1 MLDFHPYTLVIVVAA
16 VVIIKN
22 LLGVVGK
29 TTVQDYCWKLYLK
42 LAPILG
48 HSKLGELTQKQHEL
62 AAIHRERKSISAQD
76 EYAKWTKLN
85 RQHDKLTAEI
95 LLLTEVI
102 SGDKVAITKLVGII
116 LTVTTTLPI
125 WFFRLFFRKSVLFYL
140 PTGVLPYYLEWFLA
154 VPFFPVGSVGLT
166 IWMMALNNVFS
177 SLAFLLSFPFETVVP
192 KPEKPKPEATKKEPT
207 KTESL

>member
-1 MLDFHPYTLVIVVAA
+1 MLDFHPYTLVVVVAA
-16 VVIIKN
+16 VVIFKN

-29 TTVQDYCWKLYLK
+29 TTVQDYGWKLYLK

-48 HSKLGELTQKQHEL
+48 HSKLGELAQKQHEL
-62 AAIHRERKSISAQD
+62 ATIHRERKSISAQD

-85 RQHDKLTAEI
+85 RQHDKLAAEI
-95 LLLTEVI
+95 LQLTEDI
-102 SGDKVAITKLVGII
+102 SGDKASITRLVGIV

-166 IWMMALNNVFS
+166 IWMMAINNVFS
-177 SLAFLLSFPFETVVP
+177 SLAFLVSFPFETVVS
-192 KPEKPKPEATKKEPT
+192 KPEKPKPEATQKEPT
-207 KTESL
+207 KTE